1 MGSTPFGDASQLG
14 YAVRDLRPWVDAFV
28 AAGVGPWWI
37 SRDMAPQRFE
47 YRGEQSPARFDV
59 AISWRG
65 SLMIEIIRPVDSH
78 PSPYR
83 TFIDSGR
90 EGLQHVAFFPDD
102 PDEWVERVTGA
113 GYRMCLDGESGGFR
127 FTYFEAP
134 DPKLDTLELGR
145 LSEDARLRFAAM
157 REICAV
163 WDGRDPFRQ
172 R

>member
-1 MGSTPFGDASQLG
+1 MSSACFGDVFQLG
-14 YAVRDLRPWVDAFV
+14 YAVRDLRPWVDGFL
-28 AAGVGPWWI
+28 AAGIGPWWI
-37 SRDMAPQRFE
+37 SRGMAPQRFE
-47 YRGEQSPARFDV
+47 YRGQPSPARFDV

-65 SLMIEIIRPVDSH
+65 SLMIEIIQPVDES

-83 TFIDSGR
+83 SFIASGR

-102 PDEWVERVTGA
+102 PEAWVERVTAA

-127 FTYFEAP
+127 FTYYEAP

-145 LSEDARLRFAAM
+145 LSGEAAARFAAM
-157 REICAV
+157 RDVCAS
-163 WDGRDPFRQ
+163 WDGRDPFRP